1 MNQPPA
7 NTKCVI
13 ISTHM
18 SIAWPACGPAR
29 QHSSKSATKKFLPL
43 HWFSICM
50 NVPIGIQMPFH
61 AWITTKTRTFQQK
74 MKVQWGTSSFPLN
87 ITFMEKLYCESFG
100 TQETQKSNRTTYFL
114 IKTWGAAVQLSWQS
128 RQSHA
133 QYEDG
138 GPATSI
144 WNSKC
149 TSSTRIHSSTSAGIC
164 SSTWAGIC
172 SSTSAGIC
180 STTPLC
186 SFTSAGRSATSATGD
201 KFFTYAVFF
210 LQDPKG
216 TNVKY
221 TCVFRLWWSSMCR
234 AP

>member
-1 MNQPPA
+1 
-7 NTKCVI
+7 
-13 ISTHM
+13 
-18 SIAWPACGPAR
+18 
-29 QHSSKSATKKFLPL
+29 
-43 HWFSICM
+43 
-50 NVPIGIQMPFH
+50 MPFH

-149 TSSTRIHSSTSAGIC
+149 ASSSTRIL

-172 SSTSAGIC
+172 SSTWPRIC
-180 STTPLC
+180 STPPIC
-186 SFTSAGRSATSATGD
+186 SFISAGRSATSATGD
-201 KFFTYAVFF
+201 KFFTYAIFF
-210 LQDPKG
+210 QDLKG
-216 TNVKY
+216 TNVKC

>member
-1 MNQPPA
+1 
-7 NTKCVI
+7 
-13 ISTHM
+13 
-18 SIAWPACGPAR
+18 
-29 QHSSKSATKKFLPL
+29 
-43 HWFSICM
+43 M

-61 AWITTKTRTFQQK
+61 AWITTKTRTFQK
-74 MKVQWGTSSFPLN
+74 KIKVQWGTSSFPLN

-100 TQETQKSNRTTYFL
+100 TQETQKSNRTTCFL

-149 TSSTRIHSSTSAGIC
+149 ASSSTRIL
-164 SSTWAGIC
+164 

-210 LQDPKG
+210 SRPQGYKCEIHL
-216 TNVKY
+216 
-221 TCVFRLWWSSMCR
+221 CF
-234 AP
+234 